1 MTAKLG
7 EEVCASYG
15 GLMDVLHKDVFPT
28 DPGVVFKQE
37 PLGEEDEYGGKSGA
51 GSLLFGHK
59 DAQESSGH
67 ADLTHYVAT
76 LRTQPLAFTAKFSVE
91 SKGDGGPWSPEDL
104 INVVSADISVPDLTS
119 ASASPCASPPDTYHS
134 SGSAAEGEHAGEG
147 GMAHAQPDL
156 SHMYAHPHAHAHAHA
171 APSYSCSGDC
181 IRSER
186 VHGVV
191 RVRHVVPCASARS
204 GRGSPPVIC
213 PEYGGFYPQSCQR
226 EERKS
231 LPYSLEPLRVP
242 PPLTPL
248 NTIRNFTLGAPGSL
262 PLRPILR
269 PRKYPNRP
277 SKTPVHQ
284 RPYPCPAESCDRR
297 FSRSDELSR
306 HLRIHT
312 GHKPFQC
319 RICMRNFSRSDHLTT
334 HIRTHTGEK
343 PFSCDQC
350 GRKVLSS
357 EVSPQRVCPRGSVLR
372 GSFLRGSVLRG
383 QSSEGLSSEGLSSE
397 GLSSEGQSSEVTPQ
411 RVYPQRSVLRG
422 YIHRTFRTC
431 SMAHTAHLTVYCS

>member
-1 MTAKLG
+1 
-7 EEVCASYG
+7 
-15 GLMDVLHKDVFPT
+15 
-28 DPGVVFKQE
+28 
-37 PLGEEDEYGGKSGA
+37 
-51 GSLLFGHK
+51 
-59 DAQESSGH
+59 
-67 ADLTHYVAT
+67 
-76 LRTQPLAFTAKFSVE
+76 
-91 SKGDGGPWSPEDL
+91 
-104 INVVSADISVPDLTS
+104 
-119 ASASPCASPPDTYHS
+119 
-134 SGSAAEGEHAGEG
+134 
-147 GMAHAQPDL
+147 
-156 SHMYAHPHAHAHAHA
+156 MYAHAHSHAHPHA
-171 APSYSCSGDC
+171 APSYSCSGDVYQDQ
-181 IRSER
+181 SAYMASSA
-186 VHGVV
+186 
-191 RVRHVVPCASARS
+191 CAMSYHAPQPTVDGAALLS
-204 GRGSPPVIC
+204 FV
-213 PEYGGFYPQSCQR
+213 PEYSGFYPQSCQR

-248 NTIRNFTLGAPGSL
+248 NTIRNFTLGAPGSSTDGPMAAAFPAHQSL

-350 GRKVLSS
+350 GRKFARSDERRRHMKIHLRQKDKKASGPALS
-357 EVSPQRVCPRGSVLR
+357 
-372 GSFLRGSVLRG
+372 
-383 QSSEGLSSEGLSSE
+383 
-397 GLSSEGQSSEVTPQ
+397 
-411 RVYPQRSVLRG
+411 
-422 YIHRTFRTC
+422 
-431 SMAHTAHLTVYCS
+431 HTHT